1 MNTPSTTFAPVPPSR
16 GAPPSPR
23 PRNHFRRLFPNVR
36 PDPRGADEAADL
48 TRLRQFARRMIEKQV
63 HAHPKDEFGDLPAA
77 YTYLGQFIAH
87 DVAFAATNSFDVA
100 LPDLVNRR
108 TPELDLDSLYGRGPI
123 EDPQL
128 YEGPCRGPDGP
139 FRFRIGSAYFDE
151 TENNVAE
158 SDLPRTC
165 ARYADVAVGRD
176 RGGLTH
182 AVSVLR
188 GQRAIDVEVRPEDV
202 VHVHG
207 RARIAVRESN
217 QVRTAAGFE
226 RANPAMIRTLGTEP
240 LIGDARNDD
249 NLVLSQLH
257 LAFLR
262 FHNEVFDE
270 VRRSDRAMAPRAVF
284 EKSQRLVRWH
294 YQWLVVNDYLRR
306 IVLEEDWARHRK
318 NLLVPGTKE
327 RVFGFD
333 AGDAFLPAEFAFA
346 AFRFGHS
353 MVRESYE
360 LNSRSSGARVATFV
374 PEARPPIKSDLRGR
388 GMLPDV
394 WTVQWGPFLTTQT
407 ARRIS
412 EHLGGPM
419 ASHAVSVDG
428 RSESL
433 PYTTLVRGWRLE
445 LPSGQDLARALEIVP
460 LEGPPEPLWFYVLRE
475 ARERGGGRLG
485 PLGARIVAET
495 LLGLVRDDPTSFVHA
510 TDGGRSW
517 TPTLGRV
524 RGKFDLEDLLRK
536 ARAPISDADFRSSV
550 FGAAGESGARR

>member
-1 MNTPSTTFAPVPPSR
+1 MNTPSTAVGPQPPALGTPPSTR
-16 GAPPSPR
+16 AR
-23 PRNHFRRLFPNVR
+23 EHFRRLFPNVA

-48 TRLRQFARRMIEKQV
+48 ARLRQFARRMIEKKVDAKPQ
-63 HAHPKDEFGDLPAA
+63 DEFGDVPAA

-87 DVAFAATNSFDVA
+87 DVAFAATNSFAVP

-123 EDPQL
+123 EDPHL
-128 YEGPCRGPDGP
+128 YEGPSRGPDGP
-139 FRFRIGSAYFDE
+139 YRFRIGSAYFDE
-151 TENNVAE
+151 TAINVTEA
-158 SDLPRTC
+158 DLPRIC
-165 ARYADVAVGRD
+165 ARYADVATGRD
-176 RGGLTH
+176 RRGTRY

-188 GQRAIDVEVRPEDV
+188 GQRAIDVEVHPEHV

-207 RARIAVRESN
+207 RARIVVHESN
-217 QVRTAAGFE
+217 QVRTVAGFE
-226 RANPAMIRTLGTEP
+226 LANPAMVRTLGTEP

-249 NLVLSQLH
+249 NLILSQLH

-270 VRRSDRAMAPRAVF
+270 VRRSDAASAPRAVF
-284 EKSQRLVRWH
+284 DKAQRLVRWH

-306 IVLEEDWARHRK
+306 ILPDAEWARHRK
-318 NLLVPGTKE
+318 NLLVQGAKG
-327 RVFGFD
+327 RVFGFQP
-333 AGDAFLPAEFAFA
+333 GDAFLPAEFAFA

-360 LNSRSSGARVATFV
+360 LNSRSPGPRVATFV

-388 GMLPDV
+388 SMLPDA
-394 WTVQWGPFLTTQT
+394 WTVQWGPFLSTQM

-412 EHLGGPM
+412 IHLGGPM

-433 PYTTLVRGWRLE
+433 PYTTLLRGWRLG
-445 LPSGQDLARALEIVP
+445 LPSGQDLARAFEIVP
-460 LEGPPEPLWFYVLRE
+460 LDDLHEPLWFYVLRE
-475 ARERGGGRLG
+475 ADERGNGRLG

-495 LLGLVRDDPTSFVHA
+495 LLGVVRDDPSSFVHA
-510 TDGGRSW
+510 KEGARPW

-524 RGKFDLEDLLRK
+524 RGTFDLEDLLRK

-550 FGAAGESGARR
+550 YGAPLVAT